1 MPAIKKKDGGVTL
14 IELMIVLVIAAFLV
28 AGVYSLFIT
37 QHRSYAVQDQV
48 AGVQQDARAALNIM
62 ARDIRMAGFVAGA
75 GSGTGF
81 TDGTTSSIT
90 ILSNPAGDT
99 YRYAVEPR
107 NFTTT
112 PDTLTVVT
120 GAEELGG
127 VVQPVAGNLVTLDN
141 NVETNNPEFVI
152 AVNNNRA
159 YVAFD
164 LQIGKLYQVQVGSVD
179 DDKITVSNFSSGE
192 KTVGGKAYWVKA
204 ITYSVGADGV
214 LRRNT
219 NISATSNQPLAGDVI
234 NTIVEDLQFAYQV
247 SGDAGWYNA
256 FANFPAGKTRA
267 DIRMIRI
274 NITVRPAVQD
284 AVVQDAAT
292 AAQFNQPAL
301 EDHTTNLNGP
311 DGFRRRVYTTEVK
324 VRNL

>member
-1 MPAIKKKDGGVTL
+1 MMAIEKKDAGVTL

-62 ARDIRMAGFVAGA
+62 ARDIRMAGFVVGA
-75 GSGTGF
+75 GSISGF
-81 TDGTTSSIT
+81 TDGTSPSFAINGFNFAV
-90 ILSNPAGDT
+90 NPINSDA
-99 YRYAVEPR
+99 A
-107 NFTTT
+107 
-112 PDTLTVVT
+112 PDTLTVVI
-120 GAEELGG
+120 GIEEWGN
-127 VVQPVAGNLVTLDN
+127 VQSVAGSEVTLDR
-141 NVETNNPEFVI
+141 NVDSDCEF
-152 AVNNNRA
+152 
-159 YVAFD
+159 VAFD
-164 LQIGKLYQVQVGSVD
+164 LQPGRLYQASDADDG
-179 DDKITVSNFSSGE
+179 DDKITATNVPTGS
-192 KTVGGKAYWVKA
+192 KTVGGKAYGVQA
-204 ITYSVGADGV
+204 ITYSVTTADGF
-214 LRRNT
+214 LRRNDG
-219 NISATSNQPLAGDVI
+219 SGAQPLAGDGV
-234 NTIVEDLQFAYQV
+234 TTFVEDLQFAYQV
-247 SGDAGWYNA
+247 QGDTANWYNTPA
-256 FANFPAGKTRA
+256 AAGATNAN
-267 DIRMIRI
+267 IRMIRI